1 MKKKLFPMY
10 DYVLVKPLTREKV
23 GSLYVAPQYTERYQE
38 GEVVETGEGKL
49 MWNGAIAPMKVKYGD
64 IVMFDSGGGFKIEAE
79 KEVFYVLREQE
90 IIARVEITNDET
102 ETKEENNTK
111 NEI

>member
-49 MWNGAIAPMKVKYGD
+49 MWNGTIAPMKVKYGD

-90 IIARVEITNDET
+90 IIARVEITDDELK
-102 ETKEENNTK
+102 EEKKEEN
-111 NEI
+111 EI